1 MIDVCP
7 VGALTDKHFRFR
19 NRVWFLNPM
28 DAHRDCPKCSGK
40 VVLWMRGEEIY
51 RVTGRKDQYQELKEF
66 ICNDCRFE
74 NYETKNWVIE
84 GPREIENESV
94 INSNHYEEG
103 TKPLP
108 KELFTQLNN
117 KNWENI

>member
-1 MIDVCP
+1 MERRCLYYSSPNSPSTIFPTQDE
-7 VGALTDKHFRFR
+7 DKIKRIQ
-19 NRVWFLNPM
+19 NL
-28 DAHRDCPKCSGK
+28 S
-40 VVLWMRGEEIY
+40 
-51 RVTGRKDQYQELKEF
+51 RKDQYQELKEF

-74 NYETKNWVIE
+74 NYETKNWIIE

-108 KELFTQLNN
+108 KEIFTQLNN